1 MPEKKEYVQTPFKA
15 FITSP
20 RRMLYAIAF
29 FLVFA
34 LTTSQLGLVSQ
45 QLHNGGNDYANYP
58 GMEYKHDL
66 GLLLFSCVFTYLYLI
81 GHLYSAGLGLITFF
95 TFVGAVFWGTGAG
108 VMFQVSP
115 FRSYNCGNPADSFS
129 PNWARFADQCS
140 RIVAIQGIAW
150 ANWGLFVFLFFGMLI
165 HKLEIR
171 PRPNVTFYGP

>member
-1 MPEKKEYVQTPFKA
+1 MPEKKEYVQSPFKA

-81 GHLYSAGLGLITFF
+81 GHLYAPGLGLITFF

-115 FRSYNCGNPADSFS
+115 FRSYNL
-129 PNWARFADQCS
+129 W
-140 RIVAIQGIAW
+140 IVAIQGIAW
-150 ANWGLFVFLFFGMLI
+150 ANCEYHQLSLDRALMLDMLGGL
-165 HKLEIR
+165 
-171 PRPNVTFYGP
+171 PNVTVLRALDIRKNLA